1 MSDARRND
9 PRAPLSMAELPMPAG
24 WFAVALSRD
33 LPKGR
38 AIPARVGSQ
47 DLVAWRDERG
57 AACVASAWCPHLGA
71 HLGYLGQVRGQTLVC
86 GFHGF
91 AFGADGSCLAT
102 GYEGRVPARARLAM
116 WPVSEVDGAVL
127 GYHDA
132 AGQPPAWVIPPVD
145 REGWTAPR
153 WRTVTFT
160 GHPVEITENSVDV
173 GHLRFVHG
181 YSAVREISRASVD
194 GPVLTARYAM
204 TRAGRIYGVPVPA
217 MRATFDVAAYGLGF
231 SRVDLTV
238 HTLGAQVRL
247 WVLPTPLGDGTVR
260 LRIGAA
266 ARKSASPQAPAVLRW
281 LPASLTAGVI
291 RDFAL
296 LGLANDVS
304 QDRRVWETKR
314 HMPRPVIAEGDGPIG
329 PYRRWAA
336 QFLAGTAVPP
346 PLDARRP
353 ATTTA
358 VTEETPA
365 TETVAL

>member
-1 MSDARRND
+1 MSEARRD
-9 PRAPLSMAELPMPAG
+9 RPPVPLSMTELPTPAG
-24 WFAVALSRD
+24 WFAVTLSRD

-38 AIPARVGSQ
+38 AVPARVGSQ

-71 HLGYLGQVRGQTLVC
+71 HLGYLGRVRGAALVC

-102 GYEGRVPARARLAM
+102 GYAGRVPPRARLAM
-116 WPVSEVDGAVL
+116 WPVSEIDGVVL
-127 GYHDA
+127 TYHDA
-132 AGQPPAWVIPPVD
+132 AGQPPSWTIPPA
-145 REGWTAPR
+145 EATGWTAPR
-153 WRTVTFT
+153 WRALTFT
-160 GHPVEITENSVDV
+160 GHPMEITENSVDV

-181 YSAVREISRASVD
+181 YSAVREITRASTD

-204 TRAGRIYGVPVPA
+204 TRPGRMFGVRVPT
-217 MRATFDVAAYGLGF
+217 MRAAFDVAAYGLGF

-238 HTLGAQVRL
+238 HTLGARVRL

-266 ARKSASPQAPAVLRW
+266 ACRSASPEAPVALRW

-304 QDRRVWETKR
+304 QDRGVWETKR
-314 HMPRPVIAEGDGPIG
+314 HLPRPVIAEGDGPIG

-336 QFLAGTAVPP
+336 QFLAVTTVPP
-346 PLDARRP
+346 QRDTGR
-353 ATTTA
+353 
-358 VTEETPA
+358 PA
-365 TETVAL
+365 TETVAS